1 MFQVR
6 YRQVQERGWS
16 YRVQQLPGGL
26 ELTRTEY
33 GFCQLHVQRWLFW
46 AEWRDMR
53 GVRRWQVQERGW
65 IYRLQQLPGELE
77 LVCAEYG
84 FGRLHLHGWLV
95 GA

>member
-1 MFQVR
+1 MFPVR
-6 YRQVQERGWS
+6 RRQVQERGWS

-33 GFCQLHVQRWLFW
+33 GFGQLHVQRWLFW

-53 GVRRWQVQERGW
+53 GVRFRQVQERGW
-65 IYRLQQLPGELE
+65 IYRVQQLPGELE
-77 LVCAEYG
+77 LACAEHG
-84 FGRLHLHGWLV
+84 FGRLHLQGWLV